1 MPTWISL
8 LRAIN
13 LGQHNRIRMSE
24 LEAALRGLGFDNVKT
39 YLQSGNVVFDARQSP
54 AKLCEII
61 EAKIQSE
68 FGLSVSVIS
77 RTREEM
83 GDTIR
88 NNPFL
93 KEDGVDPSHLHVT
106 FLASVPGAALE
117 KLDRLGAEPD
127 RFRCRGRE
135 VYLDCCQGYGRT
147 KLSNQ
152 AIEKALA
159 VRGTTRNWKTVN
171 QVYQMAAGLL
181 R

>member
-1 MPTWISL
+1 MPAYISL

-13 LGQHNRIRMSE
+13 LGQHNRIKMSE
-24 LEAALRGLGFDNVKT
+24 LEAALRGLGFDDVKT
-39 YLQSGNVVFDARQSP
+39 YLQSGNVVFRARQSP
-54 AKLCEII
+54 AKLCETI

-83 GDTIR
+83 HDTIQ

-106 FLASVPGAALE
+106 FLASVPAVALE
-117 KLDRLGAEPD
+117 KLDLLRAEPD

-135 VYLDCCQGYGRT
+135 VYLHCCHGYGST

-159 VRGTTRNWKTVN
+159 IRATTRNWKTVN
-171 QVYQMAAGLL
+171 QVYQMAAGFV

>member
-1 MPTWISL
+1 MPTYISL

-13 LGQHNRIRMSE
+13 LGQHNRIKMSE
-24 LEAALRGLGFDNVKT
+24 LEATLRGLGFDDVKT
-39 YLQSGNVVFDARQSP
+39 YLQSGNVVFHARQSP
-54 AKLCEII
+54 AKLCQTI
-61 EAKIQSE
+61 EAKIHSE
-68 FGLSVSVIS
+68 FGLSVSVMS
-77 RTREEM
+77 RTREEI
-83 GDTIR
+83 GEIIQ

-106 FLASVPGAALE
+106 FLASVPAALE

-127 RFRCRGRE
+127 RFRFRGCE
-135 VYLDCCQGYGRT
+135 VYLHCCHGYGRT

-159 VRGTTRNWKTVN
+159 VRATTRNWKTVN
-171 QVYQMAAGLL
+171 QVYQMAEGFV